1 MRIERVLL
9 LALLIAPGPAPAGT
23 LRYRVTDTAG
33 NPIPAK
39 LTFVVPG
46 GVKRADIDLKTKAP
60 FWAARKGVLYTLP
73 GEEEVPVPDGK
84 YRVYVSHGPEWTVAT
99 ADIEVGSG
107 PPASVKAALE
117 RVIDTRGWISGDMH
131 LHTLTNSGHGDANLE
146 ERIITLAAEEV
157 EWAVATDH
165 NFITDYR
172 PYVKALNAGKWIL
185 TTVGNELTTTFI
197 GHFNVF
203 PLDPLLPPTNWRVS
217 DPRELFRRIRQDGV
231 EVIQVNHP
239 RWTGERGAYFRDLDV
254 SPHTG
259 DTEHPLYS
267 TDFDSIEVLNSGPLD
282 GWEFRPN
289 VGTGDN
295 PVFDFSV
302 REDWYHLLNRGSTV
316 TAVGN
321 SDSHNV
327 DEYIGGYPR
336 NYLRSAVDDPALASE
351 KDLVAAVKAGRL
363 TVSSGIF
370 VEAWIG
376 ESLPGSL
383 VLRKPPEGAAAKGVE
398 PPARSSHVPTPEEV
412 ALSFRVQAPP
422 WVRAD
427 RIIVV
432 SNGEEV
438 ARLPLPAQADGRP
451 LRHEGVYRDRPARD
465 AWYVVY
471 AIGDTAPVPILHPH
485 TFPLGFT
492 NAIRVD
498 ADGDGK
504 FTPLR
509 EHARRLVEKVLLG
522 ETPAESLARETP
534 SFRRQ
539 ALGALR
545 EIEAGRGSSHDPAR
559 SSHDPAPAA
568 LRLLADFTRDPE
580 RSVRAAAA
588 SLLAV
593 RREPAATAAL
603 LEARARTTDALERA
617 SLDFELARAGHLEA
631 LDALIAFHGEESGF
645 RKYTARRDILELAR
659 KTRLGDWLV
668 AESLAGDPDAGPPPA
683 RDPAWRALGA
693 QKDSYLSFRETLK
706 PRDKAVGFARLVVR
720 SRVPFR
726 TYILAGS
733 ENECSLALNG
743 LEILRAGP
751 GKSSDAMKNPIP
763 VSLPEGEN
771 TILVKLKL
779 EGEKTPWG
787 FHLLILDPLGDI
799 EPVDPGA

>member
-1 MRIERVLL
+1 MRERATRRAAARAIL
-9 LALLIAPGPAPAGT
+9 LAIVLAPAGVPAGT
-23 LRYRVTDTAG
+23 LRYRITDLAG

-46 GVKRADIDLKTKAP
+46 GVKRSDADLKSKAP

-73 GEEEVPVPDGK
+73 GSEEVPVPDGK
-84 YRVYVSHGPEWTVAT
+84 YRVYASHGPEWTIAI
-99 ADIEVGSG
+99 ADIEVGPG
-107 PPASVKAALE
+107 APALVSAALE
-117 RVIDTRGWISGDMH
+117 RVVDTRGWISGDMH

-172 PYVKALNAGKWIL
+172 PYVEALHAGKWIL
-185 TTVGNELTTTFI
+185 TTIGNELTTTFI

-217 DPRELFRRIRQDGV
+217 DPRELFRRIRLEGA
-231 EVIQVNHP
+231 EIIQVNHP

-267 TDFDSIEVLNSGPLD
+267 ADFDSIEVLNSGPLD
-282 GWEFRPN
+282 GWEYRPN
-289 VGTGDN
+289 VGTGDD

-302 REDWYHLLNRGSTV
+302 REDWYHLLNQGSTV

-336 NYLRSAVDDPALASE
+336 NYIRSPVDDPTAASE
-351 KDLVAAVKAGRL
+351 KDLCAAVKAGRV

-383 VLRKPPEGAAAKGVE
+383 VPGKAG
-398 PPARSSHVPTPEEV
+398 EEV
-412 ALSFRVQAPP
+412 PLSFRVQAPP

-427 RIIVV
+427 RLVV
-432 SNGEEV
+432 VANGEEV
-438 ARLPLPAQADGRP
+438 AVLALPAPAEGRP
-451 LRHEGVYRDRPARD
+451 LRHEGVFRDRPARD

-471 AIGDTAPVPILHPH
+471 AIGDAAPVPILHSH

-509 EHARRLVEKVLLG
+509 EHARRLAARVLAG
-522 ETPAESLARETP
+522 EAPIESLSRETP

-539 ALGALR
+539 ALGAVRDL
-545 EIEAGRGSSHDPAR
+545 EKSGAGRADAIV
-559 SSHDPAPAA
+559 
-568 LRLLADFTRDPE
+568 RLLAGLARDPE

-593 RREPAATAAL
+593 RREP
-603 LEARARTTDALERA
+603 EARAGLLAARARAADAVEGA
-617 SLDFELARAGHLEA
+617 ALDFELARSGHFEGLEA
-631 LDALIAFHGEESGF
+631 LVAFHAAESGL
-645 RKYTARRDILELAR
+645 RRHSARRDILELAR

-668 AESLAGDPDAGPPPA
+668 AGAPGGAAEKGLAVEPPPPGA
-683 RDPAWRALGA
+683 SWRVLSPH
-693 QKDSYLSFRETLK
+693 KDCYLSFRDVLK
-706 PRDKAVGFARLVVR
+706 AEAGAVGFARFAVR
-720 SRVPFR
+720 SSAPLR

-733 ENECSLALNG
+733 QNACSIAVNG
-743 LEILRAGP
+743 AEVLRAEPRKSADPLHHAVPVALRAG
-751 GKSSDAMKNPIP
+751 
-763 VSLPEGEN
+763 EN
-771 TILVKLKL
+771 EVLVRCVL
-779 EGEKTPWG
+779 EGEKGGWG
-787 FHLLILDPLGDI
+787 FYFQAIDPRGQL
-799 EPVDPGA
+799 EPIDPGA